1 MLLYEFYIRI
11 SSRYSGMELLSPN
24 MGCLLQKYLSQVI
37 GGSLY
42 NIAAQDMKNGQWM
55 KSQEIIE
62 DKDALCKTNKTLV
75 HPDTW

>member
-1 MLLYEFYIRI
+1 
-11 SSRYSGMELLSPN
+11 
-24 MGCLLQKYLSQVI
+24 MGCLWQKYLSQVI

-42 NIAAQDMKNGQWM
+42 NIAAQVMQNEQWL
-55 KSQEIIE
+55 KCKEIIE